1 MSYAMNRSRS
11 MIQPWWGEAGGSRRR
26 DGRDIKRPEVN
37 VIDTG
42 MVQKKKHQ
50 DGGECQ
56 TRFCSINRRFEL
68 GGRTMNFHVHA
79 GIEASARY
87 GFVWLCVLAAGGV

>member
-1 MSYAMNRSRS
+1 

-42 MVQKKKHQ
+42 MVQKKNIRMVENVKHV
-50 DGGECQ
+50 
-56 TRFCSINRRFEL
+56 S
-68 GGRTMNFHVHA
+68 VA
-79 GIEASARY
+79 
-87 GFVWLCVLAAGGV
+87 